1 MRKSE
6 GVIYG
11 RSGTLSQVRDD
22 ISAVTELAGHG
33 DIRTTMRYTH
43 LRTQHLRDIVNR
55 RGKLHQVWKAEN
67 E

>member
-1 MRKSE
+1 
-6 GVIYG
+6 
-11 RSGTLSQVRDD
+11 LSQVRDD